1 MEKTRTEFEKMVAGE
16 NYDGWDEDIVARRK
30 RARKLQNKL
39 NQWDGEDEEEKKKI
53 VAELLGD
60 DNPTIYIEPQFHC
73 DYGTNIKLGDNA
85 YFNFNATIL
94 DEAPVIIGR
103 DTKFG
108 PNCSIYT
115 VCHPT
120 DPAKRREH
128 IEFAKPITV
137 GDNCWI
143 GGNVVIC
150 PGVTIGKNTTIGA
163 GSVVVKDIPDG
174 VVAVGNPCHVV
185 KKLDIKE

>member
-1 MEKTRTEFEKMVAGE
+1 MTEFEKMVACQ
-16 NYDGWDEDIVARRK
+16 NYDGWDAEIVAKRR
-30 RARKLQNKL
+30 RTRKLQNKL
-39 NQWDGEDEEEKKKI
+39 NQWDGEDDNERQKI
-53 VAELLGD
+53 VAEILGD
-60 DNPTIYIEPQFHC
+60 DNPTIYIEPPFHC

-94 DEAPVIIGR
+94 DEAPVTIGKN
-103 DTKFG
+103 TKFG
-108 PNCSIYT
+108 PNCSLYT
-115 VCHPT
+115 ACHPL

-128 IEFAKPITV
+128 IEFSKPITV
-137 GDNCWI
+137 GDDCWI

-163 GSVVVKDIPDG
+163 GSVVVKDIPEG